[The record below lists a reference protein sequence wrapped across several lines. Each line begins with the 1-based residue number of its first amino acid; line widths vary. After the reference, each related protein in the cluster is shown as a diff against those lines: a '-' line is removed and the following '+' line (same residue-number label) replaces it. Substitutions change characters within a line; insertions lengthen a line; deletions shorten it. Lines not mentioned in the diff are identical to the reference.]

1 MKNKVITFPNKKK
14 YDQKEFFQDYSVRLF
29 ETLNSIDFKKLEKI
43 SNLIFDKIKKNNQIF
58 VAGNGG
64 SAAIANHFYCDF
76 NKGVK
81 NSSKRKL
88 KPKIISLSSSPEIIS
103 AISND
108 IKFEEIFRHQ
118 IDNYISKN
126 DLVFAFSCSGNSKN
140 ILNLIDYC
148 KKTQVKIIFI
158 TGFKDKVKKH
168 KNLIHLNLNCKN
180 YGINEDIFSSLMHM
194 ISQYIRFKFTK
205 KEIL

>member
-14 YDQKEFFQDYSVRLF
+14 YVQKEFFKDYSLRLF
-29 ETLNSIDFKKLEKI
+29 ETLNSIDFKKFEII
-43 SNLIFDKIKKNNQIF
+43 SDLIFNKIKKNKQIF
-58 VAGNGG
+58 IAGNGG
-64 SAAIANHFYCDF
+64 SAAVANHFYCDF

-81 NSSKRKL
+81 NSSNRKL

-108 IKFEEIFRHQ
+108 INFEEIFRYQ

-126 DLVFAFSCSGNSKN
+126 DLVLAFSCSGNSKN

-148 KKTQVKIIFI
+148 KKIQVKIIFI
-158 TGFKDKVKKH
+158 TGFKDKIKKH
-168 KNLIHLNLNCKN
+168 KNLIHLNLNCEN
-180 YGINEDIFSSLMHM
+180 YGITEDVFSSLMHI
-194 ISQYIRFKFTK
+194 ISQYIRFQYNQN
-205 KEIL
+205 EIL